1 VWVSGTSET
10 HLFRRISSNPVDVE
24 ILKSKQG
31 FTGVDTGKSNSNS
44 ADPNSN
50 QAKVHVT
57 SKDILRSSK
66 KSSFGLRFRSFM
78 FGNGAEAETA

>member
-10 HLFRRISSNPVDVE
+10 HLFRRISSNPVAVE
-24 ILKSKQG
+24 ILKPKQG
-31 FTGVDTGKSNSNS
+31 SAGVYTGKPNSSS
-44 ADPNSN
+44 ADPDSN

-66 KSSFGLRFRSFM
+66 KSFFGLRFRSFM
-78 FGNGAEAETA
+78 LGNGAEAETA